1 MTIVEFVE
9 EYLEHPLSD
18 WDKQFVEKAYE
29 SIKYRRQLFYIP
41 PRGCNR
47 SYYLILQ
54 ALVVIAVGMEQG
66 LIKKKQ

>member
-29 SIKYRRQLFYIP
+29 AIKYRRQLFYIL
-41 PRGCNR
+41 PRGCGK

-54 ALVVIAVGMEQG
+54 TLVILAVGMEQG
-66 LIKKKQ
+66 LIKKK

>member
-18 WDKQFVEKAYE
+18 LDKQFVEKAYE
-29 SIKYRRQLFYIP
+29 SIKYRRQLFYIL

-66 LIKKKQ
+66 LIKKK

>member
-18 WDKQFVEKAYE
+18 YDRQFVEKAYE
-29 SIKYRRQLFYIP
+29 AVKYRQSLIYIH

-66 LIKKKQ
+66 LIKKK

>member
-9 EYLEHPLSD
+9 GYLEHPLSD

-29 SIKYRRQLFYIP
+29 SIKYRRQLFYIL

-54 ALVVIAVGMEQG
+54 ALVVLAVGMEQG
-66 LIKKKQ
+66 LIKKK